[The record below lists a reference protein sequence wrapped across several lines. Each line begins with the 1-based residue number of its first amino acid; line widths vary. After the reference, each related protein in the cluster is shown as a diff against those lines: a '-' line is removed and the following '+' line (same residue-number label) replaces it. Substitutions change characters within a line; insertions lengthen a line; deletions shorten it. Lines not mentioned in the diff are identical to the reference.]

1 MENAIT
7 LAAIMGP
14 MYLLLGLSILL
25 HVNAW
30 QKLMES
36 WRKDHF
42 SLFTMM
48 FFSAVLGLIA
58 VKMYNVWEWNVW
70 LLVTITGWGMLLKGV
85 FYLLVPGSIL
95 KTMLSW
101 KKSTGILY
109 FSAVVTLAIGAALT
123 YYTYYV

>member
-14 MYLLLGLSILL
+14 MYLLLGLSLLL

-42 SLFTMM
+42 GLFTMM
-48 FFSAVLGLIA
+48 FFSAILGLIA
-58 VKMYNVWEWNVW
+58 INMYNVWEWNVW
-70 LLVTITGWGMLLKGV
+70 LLVTITGWGMLLKGIV
-85 FYLLVPGSIL
+85 YLLAPGSIL
-95 KTMLSW
+95 KTILSW
-101 KKSTGILY
+101 KKSTSILY

-123 YYTYYV
+123 YYTYYA